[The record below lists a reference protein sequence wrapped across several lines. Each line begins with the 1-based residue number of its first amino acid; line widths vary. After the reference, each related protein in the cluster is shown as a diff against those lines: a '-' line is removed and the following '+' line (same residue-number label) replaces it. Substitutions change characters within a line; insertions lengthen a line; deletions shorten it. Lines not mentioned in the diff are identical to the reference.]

1 MKLIFCD
8 TNKSLRDKVTKVFQ
22 EQENRTHCNLI
33 VSKKDLL
40 KTKKDYPNA
49 LITTASNPNFNMAG
63 GIDGIMA
70 NNYPDEIINA
80 REFKFTDNL
89 FFTVTCNKELKTD
102 KKIIQRALLGIYFA
116 SRKNDIIF
124 TGLGTGVAGLSED
137 DFIDELKKF
146 ISANFRSAD
155 FSYANFRS
163 ADFSSADFRYAD
175 FSSADFR
182 SVDFS
187 SADFRSA
194 DFSSADFSS
203 ADFSSADFRSAIFNY
218 RITPEVGKFIGWKK
232 TQNKI
237 IKLEIQN
244 AKNVSGGLVSRKL
257 RTDKVKVLQIQT
269 LDGKK
274 CNDKNIP
281 SDYNSNFI
289 YIVGQIAIEPDFIKN
304 DLIECSNGI
313 HFFLTRDEAVKYN

>member
-146 ISANFRSAD
+146 ISVDFRSAD
-155 FSYANFRS
+155 FSYANFS
-163 ADFSSADFRYAD
+163 YINFSYANFSSAN
-175 FSSADFR
+175 
-182 SVDFS
+182 
-187 SADFRSA
+187 
-194 DFSSADFSS
+194 
-203 ADFSSADFRSAIFNY
+203 FRSAIFNY

>member
-146 ISANFRSAD
+146 ISVDFRSAD
-155 FSYANFRS
+155 FSYANFS
-163 ADFSSADFRYAD
+163 YINFSYANFSSANFRYAN
-175 FSSADFR
+175 FSYANFSYANFR
-182 SVDFS
+182 YANFRY
-187 SADFRSA
+187 ANFRSA
-194 DFSSADFSS
+194 N
-203 ADFSSADFRSAIFNY
+203 FRSAIFNY